1 MMTGGGLS
9 AAGHVD
15 IRHGHATCAPGAANP
30 AGLSMFKTCQMQIGS
45 MTKAQQRPLV
55 QEFRLLATPVVVF
68 LLLFLGFPAIVNLIY
83 SVSDVSFET
92 LRQPELSGFKNFA
105 AVWSDAAFWQASWF
119 SFRFGLLT
127 AVLECALGLFL
138 AIFLSPLIERRSWL
152 MAILMLPLMVAP
164 ALVGLMYRLVLHEFV
179 GPVPYYL
186 WTYFGASL
194 SFLGPGSAFWTLVVV
209 ETLQWTPFALL
220 LFYMAYQAI
229 PSEIAEASAMD
240 GARSHHRLWYIEL
253 PLMLPTIVVAL
264 LIRFIDGF
272 RVFDNVYVLTG
283 SGPGG
288 STASLSIYIYEA
300 FFKQG
305 AIGKAVAAS
314 VILFVVS
321 FAVLYGLN
329 FIASRRK
336 GASR

>member
-1 MMTGGGLS
+1 MT
-9 AAGHVD
+9 
-15 IRHGHATCAPGAANP
+15 T
-30 AGLSMFKTCQMQIGS
+30 KTHRS
-45 MTKAQQRPLV
+45 PV
-55 QEFRLLATPVVVF
+55 SEFRLLTMPLVVF
-68 LLLFLGFPAIVNLIY
+68 LLVFLGFPAIVNLVY
-83 SVSDVSFET
+83 SVSSVSFET
-92 LRQPELSGFKNFA
+92 LRSPEITGFGNFA
-105 AVWSDAAFWQASWF
+105 DVWRDDAFWRASWF

-127 AVLECALGLFL
+127 ATLECALGLFL
-138 AIFLSPLIERRSWL
+138 AIFLAPLIERRSWL

-164 ALVGLMYRLVLHEFV
+164 ALVGLMYRLVLHEFA

-186 WTYFGASL
+186 WAWFGASL
-194 SFLGPGSAFWTLVVV
+194 SFLGPGSAFWTLVTV
-209 ETLQWTPFALL
+209 ETLQWTPFAFL

-229 PSEIAEASAMD
+229 PREIVEASAMD
-240 GARSHHRLWYIEL
+240 GARYRHRLWYIEL
-253 PLMLPTIVVAL
+253 PLMMPTIVVAL

-314 VILFVVS
+314 VVLFIAS
-321 FAVLYGLN
+321 FVVLYGLN
-329 FIASRRK
+329 AIAARRK
-336 GASR
+336 EAAR

>member
-1 MMTGGGLS
+1 MTIARPQS
-9 AAGHVD
+9 N
-15 IRHGHATCAPGAANP
+15 AP
-30 AGLSMFKTCQMQIGS
+30 
-45 MTKAQQRPLV
+45 
-55 QEFRLLATPVVVF
+55 EFRLLATPLVLF
-68 LLLFLGFPAIVNLIY
+68 LLVFLGFPALVNLVY
-83 SVSDVSFET
+83 SVSEVSFET
-92 LRQPELSGFKNFA
+92 LRQPKFTGLANFLS
-105 AVWSDAAFWQASWF
+105 VWSDAAFWQASWF
-119 SFRFGLLT
+119 SLRFGVLT
-127 AVLECALGLFL
+127 AILECLLGLFL

-186 WTYFGASL
+186 WTYFGASV

-209 ETLQWTPFALL
+209 ETLQWTPFTLL

-240 GARSHHRLWYIEL
+240 GARSLQRLWFIEL
-253 PLMLPTIVVAL
+253 PMMGPTIAAAL

-314 VILFVVS
+314 VVLFVAS
-321 FAVLYGLN
+321 FAVLYSLN
-329 FIASRRK
+329 ALASRRK
-336 GASR
+336 GAKR